1 MRFEGEQPDRPGG
14 CALDDGQAIDRSAVT
29 AQQKFDLRGA
39 QMMIKRVRL
48 QGDRSFGLS
57 QRLRASALIG
67 QKTGVIPDYPRV
79 VGTFA
84 NQAAES
90 PGRLVGLARAAE
102 HEGEDG
108 AR

>member
-57 QRLRASALIG
+57 QRLQASALIR
-67 QKTGVIPDYPRV
+67 QKKRVIADDLRV

-84 NQAAES
+84 YQAVELR
-90 PGRLVGLARAAE
+90 GRLAGFASA
-102 HEGEDG
+102 
-108 AR
+108 